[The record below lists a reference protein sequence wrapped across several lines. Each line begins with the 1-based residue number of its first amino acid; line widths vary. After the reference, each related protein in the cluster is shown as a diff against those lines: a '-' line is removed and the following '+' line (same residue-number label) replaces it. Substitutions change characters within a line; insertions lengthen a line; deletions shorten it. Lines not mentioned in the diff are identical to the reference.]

1 MNIAN
6 SQAQVRS
13 PTTTTT
19 TTSSNANSNRNVA
32 QQSTAVATTIANSA
46 NSANSPATT
55 NSGNCHLRE
64 LDLCAASLVVFMQA
78 PSGLATSENEIN
90 KQCTHIKE
98 ADQCFD
104 NYSRRCLTPMQRQLA
119 TLASN
124 STAQLAN
131 DYCTRNS
138 TFRIR
143 YLKHANCLNQ
153 VQKKEQKGCMR
164 DVQAGLELIANG
176 LGVTA
181 NSNSNGQQQQQQM
194 GAGKRIALACCI
206 FKRFENCFG
215 SQLEK
220 KCGKET
226 VNFVQSTFRSVTS
239 RLPETMCRL
248 YKHDSNE
255 CRAILPKSGTI
266 PKGSKS
272 NSIISRLMTAYSG
285 L

>member
-1 MNIAN
+1 MNN
-6 SQAQVRS
+6 TNGQAQLRS
-13 PTTTTT
+13 SNSRSNTNVAQQQPTALATTTTT
-19 TTSSNANSNRNVA
+19 TAP
-32 QQSTAVATTIANSA
+32 TIA
-46 NSANSPATT
+46 

-64 LDLCAASLVVFMQA
+64 LDLCAASLVVFLQA
-78 PSGLATSENEIN
+78 PGGLATSELEVN

-98 ADQCFD
+98 ADQCFN
-104 NYSRRCLTPMQRQLA
+104 NYIRRCMTPMQRQLT

-124 STAQLAN
+124 STAQLAS

-138 TFRIR
+138 AFRVQ

-164 DVQAGLELIANG
+164 DLQAGLELIANG
-176 LGVTA
+176 LGGSSA
-181 NSNSNGQQQQQQM
+181 NSGQSIAQM

-215 SQLEK
+215 SQLER

-226 VNFVQSTFRSVTS
+226 VSFVQTTFRSVTS
-239 RLPETMCRL
+239 RLPDTMCRL
-248 YKHDSNE
+248 YKHDSSE

-285 L
+285 LWLHKYKISSKRSS